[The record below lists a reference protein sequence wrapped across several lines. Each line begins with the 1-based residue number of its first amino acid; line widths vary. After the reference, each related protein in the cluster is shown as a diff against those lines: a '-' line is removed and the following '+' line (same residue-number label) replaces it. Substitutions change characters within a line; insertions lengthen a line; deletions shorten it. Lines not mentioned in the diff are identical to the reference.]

1 MEEPQAPRSSLRRAL
16 VGDGI
21 AVAKSPAHK
30 LGQIIGDELEAV
42 VRGPLQEMAEEFGL
56 YLDYKHPRP
65 VRDGKK
71 KVAWRDS
78 YDNVHDLDYVLEEEG
93 GEKTRGR
100 PRAFIETAWRRYTK
114 HSRNKAQEIQGAILP
129 LAETYGRYAPF
140 LGAVLAGDFTEGS
153 RDQLRSHGFQV
164 AYITYETIVQAFENL
179 GVDVSSNE
187 DTPEA
192 VLNRKVEAFERLQ
205 PNTLRKLR
213 EQIHAAC
220 AAQLDPFFDAL
231 RNCLGRR
238 ITQIT
243 MLALSGTSTQF
254 EDVESAIRFVEGYD
268 ESMPPTAFD
277 HYELNVRYS
286 NGREV
291 QGSFP
296 DKKDCIDF
304 LRLLRRA

>member
-1 MEEPQAPRSSLRRAL
+1 M
-16 VGDGI
+16 
-21 AVAKSPAHK
+21 AKSPAHK

-42 VRGPLQEMAEEFGL
+42 VRRPLQEMAEEFGL

-65 VRDGKK
+65 ARDGKK

-78 YDNVHDLDYVLEEEG
+78 YDNIHDLDYVLEEEG
-93 GEKTRGR
+93 GEEVLGR
-100 PRAFIETAWRRYTK
+100 PRAFIEAAWRRYTK

-129 LAETYGRYAPF
+129 LTETYGRYAPF

-164 AYITYETIVQAFENL
+164 AYITYETIVQAFGNL

-187 DTPEA
+187 DTTEA
-192 VLNRKVEAFERLQ
+192 DLNRKVEAFERLQ
-205 PNTLRKLR
+205 PNARRKLQER
-213 EQIHAAC
+213 MRIAC

-231 RNCLGRR
+231 RNSLGRR
-238 ITQIT
+238 ITRIT
-243 MLALSGTSTQF
+243 MLALSGTSARF

-268 ESMPPTAFD
+268 ESTLPTAFD

-286 NGREV
+286 NGSEV

-296 DKKDCIDF
+296 DKRECINF
-304 LRLLRRA
+304 LRLLRSA